1 MSLIQVNAH
10 GHYRWITAVLGGRTR
25 GGVQAALAGGLLSG
39 VRYQA
44 GCIRTWSGIVL
55 AWVGSRYNRAK
66 VSPEPTK

>member
-1 MSLIQVNAH
+1 M
-10 GHYRWITAVLGGRTR
+10 GITAGSLRCSVAGPAGG
-25 GGVQAALAGGLLSG
+25 QAALAGGLLSG

-55 AWVGSRYNRAK
+55 AWVGNRYSRAK

>member
-10 GHYRWITAVLGGRTR
+10 GYDRWTTAVLGGRTSW
-25 GGVQAALAGGLLSG
+25 VQAALAGGLLSG
-39 VRYQA
+39 VLYQA

-66 VSPEPTK
+66 VRPEPTK